1 LLISCYILRNLRMAA
16 GYPPKPAD
24 IYSLTFSVIM
34 YAQNH
39 ITNNIYLKV
48 YIVSIL
54 LITSDLFFK
63 AYL

>member
-1 LLISCYILRNLRMAA
+1 MAA
-16 GYPPKPAD
+16 GYPPKPAG
-24 IYSLTFSVIM
+24 IHLLTFSVIM